1 LEAIMHQSKYM
12 FYEEAWYNFLDISYF
27 NFLATWQRGFFVE
40 IRVEITDVT
49 VILFVLDLN
58 NLL

>member
-1 LEAIMHQSKYM
+1 M